1 MKPIVAVFAA
11 FFVFLVTSCAGGPG
25 TVQLDVTVSGAGTEK
40 VVVSHDARTD
50 GPEDPVLIVKSE
62 PSGARV
68 MLDSRFVGRTPVVL
82 DDVKSGEYTVTVSA
96 PGYRSIRHVLRLRDG
111 SRTTIDVTLRLITGY
126 LAIAPFERA
135 VEYSVAGSSIEEP
148 VVELPIGS
156 YLFRARK
163 FGYHD
168 FTRLIGVND
177 GVTTHVSPVFEP
189 APLAVTS
196 FRVSRRVLN
205 PQNPGLTG
213 TLGISFEVTAPGVGE
228 IEIRDGTGAPVWTT
242 SVPRFSTWEQASSW
256 RGTDET
262 GNPVADGRY
271 TVVLTVRDDDVVL
284 SRVESIEVDRSAV
297 IAARSVW
304 SVGPGTLYAPTTDT
318 LPRPGTQFGF
328 SAGRHGRSVHAPAFV
343 PLTASVRFGL
353 GRRFEL
359 GVLGR
364 IEAEEDEGS
373 NRYGAHMYGLYRF
386 YDAEHRVRVSA
397 AALIAAGYHSTVF
410 SGSEQPDR
418 FASPVGVSALVPVQL
433 GIGPV
438 RLTVGPELT
447 IDPFD
452 RIAGTFAPA
461 SATVSARVRAGALL
475 DFGPTVLGASTAIPV
490 RIPGAETQPGPVR
503 SGAELHWLVPGSYLV
518 VSGAVFAV
526 FDRGETPAWGATA
539 GFGVLY

>member
-1 MKPIVAVFAA
+1 MKSIVAVSAA
-11 FFVFLVTSCAGGPG
+11 FFIFLVTACATGTG
-25 TVQLDVTVSGAGTEK
+25 TVQLDVTVSGAGSEK
-40 VVVSHDARTD
+40 VVVSHEAQT
-50 GPEDPVLIVKSE
+50 GEPEDPVLIVRSE

-68 MLDSRFVGRTPVVL
+68 MLDSRSVGRTPVVL

-96 PGYRSIRHVLRLRDG
+96 PGYRPIRHVVRLREG
-111 SRTTIDVTLRLITGY
+111 SQTTIDVTLRLITGY
-126 LAIAPFERA
+126 LAIAPFERG
-135 VEYSVAGSSIEEP
+135 VEYSVAGASLDTP

-163 FGYHD
+163 FGYRD

-177 GVTTHVSPVFEP
+177 GVTTYVSPVFEP
-189 APLAVTS
+189 APLEVTS

-213 TLGISFEVTAPGVGE
+213 TLGISFEVTAAGVGE
-228 IEIRDGTGAPVWTT
+228 IEIRDGTGTPVWTT
-242 SVPRFSTWEQASSW
+242 SVPRFSTWEQSTSW
-256 RGTDET
+256 RGTDKT

-271 TVVLTVRDDDVVL
+271 TVVLTVSDDDTVL
-284 SRVESIEVDRSAV
+284 SRVESIDVDRSAV

-304 SVGPGTLYAPTTDT
+304 GVGPGTLYAPTTDT

-328 SAGRHGRSVHAPAFV
+328 SAGRHGRSAHAPAFV

-359 GVLGR
+359 GVFGR
-364 IEAEEDEGS
+364 IEAEENDGS
-373 NRYGAHMYGLYRF
+373 NRYGAHAYGLYRF
-386 YDAEHRVRVSA
+386 YDSEHRVRLSA

-410 SGSEQPDR
+410 SGSGAPDR
-418 FASPVGVSALVPVQL
+418 FSSPVGVSALVPVQL
-433 GIGPV
+433 GIGPL
-438 RLTVGPELT
+438 RLTVGAELA

-452 RIAGTFAPA
+452 RIGGTFAPA
-461 SATVSARVRAGALL
+461 SGTVSARVRAGALL
-475 DFGPTVLGASTAIPV
+475 DFGPTVFGASSAVPV
-490 RIPGAETQPGPVR
+490 RFPGGETHPGPVH
-503 SGAELHWLVPGSYLV
+503 SGAELHWLIPGSYLV

-526 FDRGETPAWGATA
+526 FERGETAAWGATA